1 MREAAGM
8 FDKNVLCQLK
18 KECGGLQTLLR
29 NWHQVFEG
37 VCCHSSNVCIVIA
50 FARSGFFL

>member
-37 VCCHSSNVCIVIA
+37 VSLRVCVVIVA
-50 FARSGFFL
+50 MFV